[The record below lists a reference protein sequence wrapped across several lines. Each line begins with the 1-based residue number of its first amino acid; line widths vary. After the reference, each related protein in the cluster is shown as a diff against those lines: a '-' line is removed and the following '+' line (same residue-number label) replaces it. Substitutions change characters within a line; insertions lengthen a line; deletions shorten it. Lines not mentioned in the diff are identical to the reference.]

1 VSLPPLYAVLDAD
14 ACDRVGREVVDVA
27 RAFLDAGVTW
37 LQVRAK
43 HDSPA
48 GLLDLVARVVARAGN
63 RASVIVNDRPEIA
76 MLASAAGVHLGQDDM
91 SVAEARA
98 LVGTRAI
105 VGLSTHSVDQA
116 RLALEQPVSYLA
128 IGPVFETRT
137 KSTGC
142 EAVGLALVRTVSG
155 LARTRN
161 IPVVAI
167 GGITLE
173 RAPSVIEAGAASVC
187 VISDLLKGDPMVR
200 ARQYLTTLGSRSQG
214 VGR

>member
-1 VSLPPLYAVLDAD
+1 MILPPLYAVLDAD
-14 ACDRVGREVVDVA
+14 ACDRAGREVMRVA
-27 RAFLDAGVTW
+27 NAFLEGGVSF

-43 HDSPA
+43 HDSAA

-98 LVGTRAI
+98 LVGKRAV
-105 VGLSTHSVDQA
+105 VGLSTHSVEQA
-116 RLALEQPVSYLA
+116 MRALDQPVSYIA

-137 KSTGC
+137 KATGYD
-142 EAVGLALVRTVSG
+142 AVGLALVRTVAD
-155 LARTRN
+155 LARERG

-167 GGITLE
+167 GGITLD
-173 RAPSVIEAGAASVC
+173 RAPSVLEAGAASVC
-187 VISDLLKGDPMVR
+187 VISDLLQGDPLVR
-200 ARQYLTTLGSRSQG
+200 ARQYLAALGRRSP
-214 VGR
+214 GR